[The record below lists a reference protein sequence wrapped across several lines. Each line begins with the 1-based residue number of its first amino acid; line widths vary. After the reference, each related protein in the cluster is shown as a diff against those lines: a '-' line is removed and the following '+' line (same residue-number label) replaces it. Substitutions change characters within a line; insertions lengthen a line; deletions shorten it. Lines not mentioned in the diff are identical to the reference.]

1 MKGNI
6 MNNNLIECILNLLH
20 IPRNNISNI
29 VPNEPEAQAAPP
41 APADMQGHLTAQAL
55 LNFIDEMPGGFLIYQ
70 ADEAESIVYANKA
83 LLRISGCGS
92 LAEFQTLTGN
102 SFKGFV
108 YYEDLESVE
117 QSIKEQITNSI
128 YDLDYVEYRIMDK
141 NGHIHWLEDF
151 GHFIHSHGM
160 GDFFYVFIS
169 DVTKKKLVQQEE
181 HDALM
186 QKCMKNEQKLQNMI
200 SKYAKERAVI
210 NQEHLRRLEVIEG
223 LSINYDSI
231 LYADLDADKILP
243 YRLSVRTN
251 VQFDKKF
258 QAKSYRWY
266 HFDYINTWVHPED
279 REAVSRSTEP
289 DYIRQKL
296 SESKTFYINYRV
308 LLNTK
313 LQYLQLRIVNVSKK
327 SQVSQIVM
335 GYRKV
340 DEEVRREME
349 QKQLLEHALDDANLA
364 IVAKNTFLS
373 NMSHDMRTPL
383 NAIFGYTAL
392 AKDHLSDPAAAL
404 EYLAKIESSSAQ
416 LLDLIEKVLEIAWTQ
431 SDDIRLSESDCN
443 LWEILQSV
451 HTALLPQAF
460 EKNITFS
467 LNAAGL
473 THGIVTSDPDKLKQ
487 ILTYLAGNAVK
498 YTPDGGRVNMIVMEL
513 ESLPNNY
520 AVYQF
525 VVEDNGIGI
534 SPEFLDHIYEPFER
548 EKNTTLCGIY
558 GTGLGLT
565 ITKQLTEVMGGDIE
579 AQSKSGVGS
588 RFTVTLRLKI
598 QNHKTLP
605 EVNIEDTL
613 NYLMSRKILLVEDNE
628 INLEIETAILEEL
641 GLEIDTATDG
651 SIAVEKMQQAKPGE
665 YALILMDIQ
674 MPVMNG
680 RQAAKAIRNLKDKML
695 SHIPIIALSA
705 DAFESDKRKSIESG
719 MDAHLPKPIDVPV
732 LLETI
737 GRTLQTHAALYG
749 N

>member
-1 MKGNI
+1 
-6 MNNNLIECILNLLH
+6 MNNHLIECILALLN
-20 IPRNNISNI
+20 IPGNIHSNI
-29 VPNEPEAQAAPP
+29 VPKEPDAQTAPP
-41 APADMQGHLTAQAL
+41 ASADMQHLTAKDL
-55 LNFIDEMPGGFLIYQ
+55 LDFIDEMPGGFLIYQ
-70 ADEAESIVYANKA
+70 ADQTENILYANKA
-83 LLRISGCGS
+83 LLRISGCSS
-92 LAEFQTLTGN
+92 LEEFRSMTGN

-108 YYEDLESVE
+108 YFEDLESVE
-117 QSIKEQITNSI
+117 QSIKDQITNSI
-128 YDLDYVEYRIMDK
+128 YDLDYVEYRILDK
-141 NGHIHWLEDF
+141 NGNIHWLEDY
-151 GHFIHSHGM
+151 GHFIHSHDM

-169 DVTKKKLVQQEE
+169 DATKKKRIQQKEQN
-181 HDALM
+181 ALL
-186 QKCMKNEQKLQNMI
+186 QKWLKNEQKLQNTI
-200 SKYAKERAVI
+200 SRYAKERAVI

-231 LYADLDADKILP
+231 LYADLDTDKILP
-243 YRLSVRTN
+243 YRLSARTK
-251 VQFDKKF
+251 VQFDQKF
-258 QAKSYRWY
+258 QVKSYHWY
-266 HFDYINTWVHPED
+266 HSDYINTLVHPED
-279 REAVSRSTEP
+279 REAVTQATEP

-327 SQVSQIVM
+327 NQVSQIVM

-340 DEEVRREME
+340 DDEVRREME
-349 QKQLLEHALDDANLA
+349 QKQILEHALNDANLA

-392 AKDHLSDPAAAL
+392 AKDHLNDRAAAL
-404 EYLAKIESSSAQ
+404 EYLDKIDASSAQ

-431 SDDIRLSESDCN
+431 SDDIRISDSDCD
-443 LWEILQSV
+443 LWEIMQSV
-451 HTALLPQAF
+451 HTALQPAAF

-473 THGIVTSDPDKLKQ
+473 THSIVKSDPDKLKQ
-487 ILTYLAGNAVK
+487 ILSYLASNAVK

-513 ESLPNNY
+513 ENMPNNY
-520 AVYQF
+520 AIYQF

-548 EKNTTLCGIY
+548 EKNTTLCGVH

-565 ITKQLTEVMGGDIE
+565 IAKQIAEVMGGDIE
-579 AQSKSGVGS
+579 AQSKVGVGS

-598 QNHKTLP
+598 QTHTAMP
-605 EVNIEDTL
+605 AINIEDTL
-613 NYLMSRKILLVEDNE
+613 NYLMSKKILLVEDNE

-641 GLEIDTATDG
+641 GLHIDTATDG
-651 SIAVEKMQQAKPGE
+651 SIAVEKMQHSKPGE

-680 RQAAKAIRNLKDKML
+680 RQATKAIRKLKDKIL

-719 MDAHLPKPIDVPV
+719 MDAHLPKPIDIPV

-737 GRTLQTHAALYG
+737 ARTLQTHAALYG
-749 N
+749 K

>member
-1 MKGNI
+1 
-6 MNNNLIECILNLLH
+6 MNNNLVECILTLLN
-20 IPRNNISNI
+20 IPRNNNSNT
-29 VPNEPEAQAAPP
+29 VQEEPDAQTAPP
-41 APADMQGHLTAQAL
+41 APADLQTHLTAEAL
-55 LNFIDEMPGGFLIYQ
+55 LHFIDEMPGGFLIYQ
-70 ADEAESIVYANKA
+70 ADETEKILFANKS
-83 LLRISGCGS
+83 LLRISGCSS
-92 LAEFQTLTGN
+92 LAEFQKLTEN

-108 YYEDLESVE
+108 YFEDLENVE
-117 QSIKEQITNSI
+117 QSINDQIVKSK
-128 YDLDYVEYRIMDK
+128 YDLDYVEYRILDK
-141 NGHIHWLEDF
+141 SGNIHWLEDF
-151 GHFIHSHGM
+151 GHFIHSHDM

-169 DVTKKKLVQQEE
+169 DVTKKKRMQQEE
-181 HDALM
+181 QDALL
-186 QKCMKNEQKLQNMI
+186 QKWLKNEQKLQNMI
-200 SKYAKERAVI
+200 SRYAKERAVI

-231 LYADLDADKILP
+231 LYADLDSDKILP
-243 YRLSVRTN
+243 YRLSTRTK

-258 QAKSYRWY
+258 QVRSYLWY
-266 HFDYINTWVHPED
+266 YSDYINTWVHPED
-279 REAVSRSTEP
+279 REAVAKATNP

-327 SQVSQIVM
+327 SKVSQIVM

-349 QKQLLEHALDDANLA
+349 QKQLLEHALNDANLA

-392 AKDHLSDPAAAL
+392 AKDHLDSPAAAL
-404 EYLAKIESSSAQ
+404 EYLNKIDASSAQ

-431 SDDIRLSESDCN
+431 SDDIRISSCDCN
-443 LWEILQSV
+443 LWEIMQGV
-451 HTALLPQAF
+451 HTSLLPQAS
-460 EKNITFS
+460 EKDITFS

-473 THGIVTSDPDKLKQ
+473 THSIVNSDPDKLRQ
-487 ILTYLAGNAVK
+487 ILSYLAGNAVK
-498 YTPDGGRVNMIVMEL
+498 YTPDGGQVNMTVMEL
-513 ESLPNNY
+513 ENNPNNY

-525 VVEDNGIGI
+525 IVEDNGIGI
-534 SPEFLDHIYEPFER
+534 SPEFLGRIYEPFER
-548 EKNTTLCGIY
+548 EKNTTLSGIH

-565 ITKQLTEVMGGDIE
+565 IAKQLAEVMGGSIE
-579 AQSKSGVGS
+579 AQSRVGTGS
-588 RFTVTLRLKI
+588 RFTVTLRLKT
-598 QNHKTLP
+598 QNQASLP
-605 EVNIEDTL
+605 AVNIDDTL
-613 NYLMSRKILLVEDNE
+613 DYLMDKKILLVEDNE
-628 INLEIETAILEEL
+628 INLEIETAILEEM
-641 GLEIDTATDG
+641 GLHIDTATDG
-651 SIAVEKMQQAKPGE
+651 SIAVEKMQHAKPGE

-680 RQAAKAIRNLKDKML
+680 RQAAKAIRRLKDTML

-749 N
+749 K